1 MTAADGGGHKSR
13 FRRYYESTAGMPP
26 VNAGR
31 TMQMR
36 GLIHGHLVAHIQQGQ
51 TTRGKAETLSL
62 HFPSSALS
70 PALITFISSSF
81 LLAPLFPS
89 LFPTDWETRLF
100 TRGRIRIDL
109 SLSRDRSTGKLRPPS
124 LYFHTGREKRN
135 WGKESRGGLNNN
147 W

>member
-26 VNAGR
+26 VDAGR

-89 LFPTDWETRLF
+89 LFQP
-100 TRGRIRIDL
+100 
-109 SLSRDRSTGKLRPPS
+109 TGKRGCLHGAEYESIYLYPVTDRPENWDHQVFIFT
-124 LYFHTGREKRN
+124 LGGR
-135 WGKESRGGLNNN
+135 KEIGERSGEELSNN

>member
-26 VNAGR
+26 VDAGR

-62 HFPSSALS
+62 HFPSSARFDNVHLVLL
-70 PALITFISSSF
+70 PARSLVSLPFFQPTGKRGCLHGAEYESIYLYPVTDRPENWDHQVFI
-81 LLAPLFPS
+81 
-89 LFPTDWETRLF
+89 F
-100 TRGRIRIDL
+100 TLRGRNEIGGRSREEL
-109 SLSRDRSTGKLRPPS
+109 S
-124 LYFHTGREKRN
+124 
-135 WGKESRGGLNNN
+135 NN